1 MAQTNTTQTSTSQST
16 STQTATS
23 QTTTSSQTNTSQ
35 TTTSLPIV
43 DAILADVNAV
53 IPNFSSLVASYRLLV
68 GSAEEIRRIQGVP
81 PEIFKRAVV
90 RFDRAGTLI
99 DILLELLCCK
109 ITFSSDFLSITC
121 APVDIFRDLATCD
134 PCNTDTPCRTAE
146 QIVLL
151 EVIRQ
156 SLEKCGYYKPCFPPE
171 DYNIQTPPEAP
182 PTPPTTPVSPAPPPP
197 APASPPEPQSQYY
210 QDSCSCPKPKPN
222 LKPAQSCKTAASK
235 NKANQQPDCSYSS
248 SEIDNTALNELLI
261 EALNDICTNIEK
273 ESRPANSSPASPAK
287 PHTESR
293 SLGSKKDVGN

>member
-1 MAQTNTTQTSTSQST
+1 MAQTNTTQSSTSQT
-16 STQTATS
+16 TTTQTATS

-68 GSAEEIRRIQGVP
+68 GSAEEIHRIPGVP
-81 PEIFKRAVV
+81 AEIFKRAVV

-109 ITFSSDFLSITC
+109 ITFSSEFLSITC

-134 PCNTDTPCRTAE
+134 PCTADTPCRTAE

-156 SLEKCGYYKPCFPPE
+156 ALERCGYYKPCFPPE
-171 DYNIQTPPEAP
+171 DYDIQPPS
-182 PTPPTTPVSPAPPPP
+182 PTPPSPPAAAPTTQPQTTAPVST
-197 APASPPEPQSQYY
+197 PEQPPQSSQTVC
-210 QDSCSCPKPKPN
+210 DE
-222 LKPAQSCKTAASK
+222 LKSKLAQACTQPCTASK
-235 NKANQQPDCSYSS
+235 AKPDCEPSL
-248 SEIDNTALNELLI
+248 ENKVINELLI
-261 EALNDICTNIEK
+261 EALTDICAEIEK
-273 ESRPANSSPASPAK
+273 QGCPTNETPPVSSKPRPEFRN
-287 PHTESR
+287 
-293 SLGSKKDVGN
+293 LGNKKDIGK